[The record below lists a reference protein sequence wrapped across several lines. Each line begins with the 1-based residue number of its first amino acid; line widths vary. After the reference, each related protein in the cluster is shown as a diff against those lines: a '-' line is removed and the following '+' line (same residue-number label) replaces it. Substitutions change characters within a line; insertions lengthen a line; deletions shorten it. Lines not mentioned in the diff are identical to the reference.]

1 MFRSLYVIDIFHP
14 RWDHFTG
21 KYTYTA
27 KTFPWYKEDTYFI
40 IFSNTQGD
48 ALKYFKENCGGFN
61 ILFEGEPAMNTV
73 HPGENRNTL
82 IVFEV
87 QERFFPEE

>member
-1 MFRSLYVIDIFHP
+1 MFRSLYVQDIFDSKWSHN
-14 RWDHFTG
+14 FI
-21 KYTYTA
+21 KYCYTA
-27 KTFPWYKEDTYFI
+27 KTFPWEKADTYFI

-48 ALKYFKENCGGFN
+48 ALKYFKENCEGFN